1 MYDLLVVGS
10 GPGGYAAAF
19 RASDLGMKVC
29 IVDKTGYLGGV
40 CLNVGCIPSKTL
52 LHVAKVMTDVVDLA
66 EYGVTYGQPLLNL
79 VQLNKKKDEIIG
91 ELRGGLLSLAQ
102 KRKVDIKYGVAEF
115 ESTDKLLLRNG
126 NISETLEFRYA
137 IIATGSRPAS
147 LPLAPKSKR
156 ILDSTSALEL
166 ENIPKRLFII
176 GGGIIGLEMA
186 CVYSE
191 LGSQVTIIELSS
203 NLIGEADRDL
213 IRPLEGKLS
222 KKLEAIYKST
232 KVVAIEETNEGLI
245 LTLKSDSA
253 PEKLACDAV
262 LIATG
267 RLPNIEG
274 LGLDNIGVEITNQS
288 FVSVDSELRTN
299 LSNIFAVGDVV
310 GNPMLAHKSTY
321 QGKVAAEVI
330 AGMKS
335 RYDIKAVPSVAY
347 TDPEVAWIGT
357 TEQTKLSEGIDLRI
371 SSFPWAASGRSLAIG
386 RKDGKTKL
394 IFDQRSK
401 ALIGA
406 GVVGPNAGE
415 LIGELAVALEMGADY
430 EDMALTMHAHP
441 TLSETIALA
450 SEVAAKT
457 CVDLF
462 TGEN

>member
-1 MYDLLVVGS
+1 M
-10 GPGGYAAAF
+10 
-19 RASDLGMKVC
+19 
-29 IVDKTGYLGGV
+29 
-40 CLNVGCIPSKTL
+40 
-52 LHVAKVMTDVVDLA
+52 
-66 EYGVTYGQPLLNL
+66 
-79 VQLNKKKDEIIG
+79 
-91 ELRGGLLSLAQ
+91 
-102 KRKVDIKYGVAEF
+102 
-115 ESTDKLLLRNG
+115 
-126 NISETLEFRYA
+126 
-137 IIATGSRPAS
+137 
-147 LPLAPKSKR
+147 
-156 ILDSTSALEL
+156 
-166 ENIPKRLFII
+166 
-176 GGGIIGLEMA
+176 
-186 CVYSE
+186 
-191 LGSQVTIIELSS
+191 
-203 NLIGEADRDL
+203 
-213 IRPLEGKLS
+213 
-222 KKLEAIYKST
+222 
-232 KVVAIEETNEGLI
+232 
-245 LTLKSDSA
+245 TLKSDSA